1 MDDSQHVD
9 YFSRDPKH
17 APVISVQQMT
27 VMGSQNLILRDER
40 TSFREARQSFDLFFE
55 SPDEFGGLFRTVV
68 GDKIPDFF
76 DISFRRAGDSNAKPC
91 GHV

>member
-1 MDDSQHVD
+1 MDDSQNID

-17 APVISVQQMT
+17 APVISVQQVT
-27 VMGSQNLILRDER
+27 VMGSQNLILWNER
-40 TSFREARQSFDLFFE
+40 TSFWEALQSFDLFFE
-55 SPDEFGGLFRTVV
+55 PPDEFFGFFGIVV

-76 DISFRRAGDSNAKPC
+76 DVSFRRAGDSNAKLC

>member
-9 YFSRDPKH
+9 CFSRDPKH
-17 APVISVQQMT
+17 APVISVQQVT
-27 VMGSQNLILRDER
+27 VMGSQNLILWDER
-40 TSFREARQSFDLFFE
+40 TSFREPFQGFDLFFE
-55 SPDEFGGLFRTVV
+55 SPDEFVGFFRAVV

-76 DISFRRAGDSNAKPC
+76 DISFRRACDSNAKLC